1 MRQRPSRGRGSGAG
15 RRGYRPRES
24 FEITDTSLVTIEML
38 SGFLSLTHRDEVG
51 AYVQAWEEL
60 DSIAV
65 HHADA
70 RALVRRAIA
79 ALDEIPA
86 GREAPQ

>member
-1 MRQRPSRGRGSGAG
+1 M
-15 RRGYRPRES
+15 
-24 FEITDTSLVTIEML
+24 VTIEML
-38 SGFLSLTHRDEVG
+38 SGFLSLTHREEVG
-51 AYVQAWEEL
+51 TYLQAGEEL

-86 GREAPQ
+86 GREASRPQEA